1 MSQFLIEQVRYMH
14 EEIELIE
21 KAIAE
26 LIEDKVKNNKKHIF
40 YDYCISYLV
49 EKIQNKSKQLV
60 EIYNDED
67 DLKKEEMQFI
77 SGKTNEEDNDVWKN
91 YYERIKYIKDYH
103 KKTNIKKTEIR
114 SYKSYKNEAL
124 KNNKLKSSFS
134 PLEKKGKYVDMTKHY
149 DEFINIKKIKE
160 FRINMFKKKNNLN
173 NPGSG
178 KNKKEINDGK
188 KKNNNTLSLDDFK
201 EMDLITYLNNFT
213 RFYYIPRYCKYKN
226 DEYKKY
232 LENLLNYLTSF
243 FSKINILGN
252 WEKTYE
258 QYENK
263 FKELFQNKEIKH
275 WESFTYDLNSY
286 CKINDKLYASEGTYQ
301 GYLKSKKYDEEFK
314 KYMKKKYSVEEL
326 QQIKDEIEKEDE
338 LIAKYEYL
346 IENYKIL
353 LNKIFQ
359 KTIQNIQRKQAFT
372 IEEIEKRQKNEKKI
386 KINDHLLSISD
397 DVINNNNIINNI
409 ENILNP
415 NSVISSSDYDTSDFG
430 SEIDENEGQNDEE
443 NEEDENKTIYNPL
456 NLPLGHD
463 NKPIPYWL
471 YKLHGLSKE
480 YKCEICGNY
489 SYFGRAAFEKHFYE
503 WRHSF
508 GMKCLN
514 IPNTLHFKEITK
526 IEDALNLY
534 EKLKKETQTIQFKP
548 DHEVECEDSKGNVM
562 SIKAYDDLKR
572 QGLL

>member
-40 YDYCISYLV
+40 YDYCINYLV

-67 DLKKEEMQFI
+67 NLKKEEMQFI
-77 SGKTNEEDNDVWKN
+77 SGKTNEDNNDVWKN

-134 PLEKKGKYVDMTKHY
+134 PLEKKGKYIDMTKHY
-149 DEFINIKKIKE
+149 DEFINIKKVKE

-178 KNKKEINDGK
+178 K
-188 KKNNNTLSLDDFK
+188 KKNNNTPSLDDFK

-275 WESFTYDLNSY
+275 WECFTYDLNSY

-397 DVINNNNIINNI
+397 DIINNNNIINNI

-415 NSVISSSDYDTSDFG
+415 NSVISSSDYDTSDLG
-430 SEIDENEGQNDEE
+430 SEIDDNEGQNDEE

-534 EKLKKETQTIQFKP
+534 EKLKKETQTVQFKP

>member
-40 YDYCISYLV
+40 YDYCINYLV

-67 DLKKEEMQFI
+67 NLKKEEMQFI
-77 SGKTNEEDNDVWKN
+77 SGKTNEDNNDVWKN

-134 PLEKKGKYVDMTKHY
+134 PLEKKGKYIDMTKHY
-149 DEFINIKKIKE
+149 DEFINIKKVKE

-178 KNKKEINDGK
+178 K
-188 KKNNNTLSLDDFK
+188 KKNNNTPSLDDFK

-275 WESFTYDLNSY
+275 WECFTYDLNSY

-326 QQIKDEIEKEDE
+326 QQIKEEIEKEDE

-397 DVINNNNIINNI
+397 DIINNNNIINNI

-415 NSVISSSDYDTSDFG
+415 NSIISSSDYDTSDLG
-430 SEIDENEGQNDEE
+430 SEIDDNEGQNDEE

-534 EKLKKETQTIQFKP
+534 EKLKKETQTVQFKP